1 MEDASLVR
9 ALSQSNLSKG
19 RVLIPGKAV
28 YVKKRTRIT
37 ISSRTKKTMS
47 SEYEYIIL
55 LHEGKRVGGILIC
68 GSVDLHIMI
77 FKNYRGKG
85 FMSSFLKSGW
95 IRKLNPKLKELT
107 TKHSPQSTEY
117 KIVKH
122 FAKILK
128 VPFRRV

>member
-77 FKNYRGKG
+77 FKKYRGKG

>member
-68 GSVDLHIMI
+68 GAVDLHIMI
-77 FKNYRGKG
+77 FKKYRAKG

>member
-68 GSVDLHIMI
+68 GLSICI
-77 FKNYRGKG
+77 
-85 FMSSFLKSGW
+85 S
-95 IRKLNPKLKELT
+95 
-107 TKHSPQSTEY
+107 
-117 KIVKH
+117 
-122 FAKILK
+122 
-128 VPFRRV
+128 